1 MSLCF
6 TLDPVLPRGHLE
18 SSGCPRK
25 CPSDHSLLQTLSLII
40 RAEVVHYSL
49 IVLITSTGFHVG
61 QEDVLDIG
69 CNFLRLVAASSPS
82 PLPSAA
88 SLFVSG
94 ISISSSSSVP

>member
-61 QEDVLDIG
+61 QEDVSDIG
-69 CNFLRLVAASSPS
+69 CNFLRLVAASSP
-82 PLPSAA
+82 LPSAA
-88 SLFVSG
+88 SLFVCG